1 MNIFTSFK
9 FLMIT
14 TIFIILNPN
23 LVRTRTLQIT
33 KYQSLIAPTNLNF
46 LDCAGS
52 LVIETTRGEEKR
64 FTVSRKRTNIRAKNV
79 RLEGCGCFHVYKR
92 PGFKATS
99 RFISSRIEKV
109 SGDHIDFKI
118 RSNSLNVTDDRY
130 LTLKQIV

>member
-1 MNIFTSFK
+1 
-9 FLMIT
+9 MIT
-14 TIFIILNPN
+14 TIFLILNPN

-118 RSNSLNVTDDRY
+118 RSIEKVPCD
-130 LTLKQIV
+130 KQ

>member
-1 MNIFTSFK
+1 MNMFTSFK

-14 TIFIILNPN
+14 TIFIVLNPC

-99 RFISSRIEKV
+99 RFISSSIEKV

-118 RSNSLNVTDDRY
+118 RSIEKVPCDE
-130 LTLKQIV
+130 Q